1 MIAKADL
8 STVLA
13 DASGSTRHRP
23 ATEDTNPPAPP
34 ASRAGTVTITGHFP
48 REVRDQLKI
57 LAIKQGKTLQTL
69 YAEAFN
75 DLFAKYGE
83 PEIAPKS

>member
-1 MIAKADL
+1 MRAKADL

-13 DASGSTRHRP
+13 DASGSARRRP
-23 ATEDTNPPAPP
+23 GAEDTTSPAG
-34 ASRAGTVTITGHFP
+34 RAGTVTITGHFP

-57 LAIKQGKTLQTL
+57 LAIKQGKTLQHV

-83 PEIAPKS
+83 PEIASKS